1 MFCTE
6 CGKQLKP
13 NQKFCTNCGTS
24 VEGGASPAAVKSTA
38 IPAAAPVKAG
48 RPPASRSSS
57 APAEMP
63 APVPAPEIPRPNPV
77 ASARPPKSEIGQR
90 ESGHTFDSLKSGR
103 PLLIWVG
110 ISVVVV
116 LVAAVIAI
124 LYSRSSQ
131 QAMVPDPE
139 IEKSI
144 QAKFAADP
152 DLSKYALAIRSQKGV
167 VTLLGSVNSTSDR
180 STAARIVLQQP
191 GVKTLVDDLV
201 LSTTVQTPSVN
212 QDQVATNFTST
223 AQAASVKTVSV
234 IGNQPW
240 TDTGVDLNAGETV
253 SVSASG
259 GVSFSRGGQAIGP
272 QGDQP
277 SCAVFRNPRVPY
289 VARDLRCHSL
299 IGRIGS
305 LGTFFEVGSST
316 QFRAHVT
323 GRLYLGVNDNFFP
336 DNSGNWTA
344 VISEQGSG
352 PVTAVT
358 QQSSNPGTLRLFDP
372 QIDPSARRVVLNGV
386 DTARPSVPFHFDWGD
401 GSESVGFFP
410 QTKIYDQAG
419 RTYTI
424 KVVASYPDGTH
435 GNAETIA
442 RIP

>member
-1 MFCTE
+1 MFCRQ
-6 CGKQLKP
+6 CGNELNP
-13 NQKFCTNCGTS
+13 EALFCRRCGTAIRS
-24 VEGGASPAAVKSTA
+24 AESPAGASRMTVPAPP
-38 IPAAAPVKAG
+38 PAAAGWPPV
-48 RPPASRSSS
+48 SRSSS
-57 APAEMP
+57 AAAVVP
-63 APVPAPEIPRPNPV
+63 APVPGVPRPIAV
-77 ASARPPKSEIGQR
+77 SSVGPKSEVRQERSDQI
-90 ESGHTFDSLKSGR
+90 SASPKSPR
-103 PLLIWVG
+103 LLLIWAG
-110 ISVVVV
+110 IGVVA
-116 LVAAVIAI
+116 LVAAVTLI
-124 LYSRSSQ
+124 LHLRSVQ
-131 QAMVPDPE
+131 QATVSDAE

-152 DLSKYALAIRSQKGV
+152 DLSKYALTVQSQKGV
-167 VTLLGSVNSTSDR
+167 VTLEGSVNTSSDR
-180 STAARIVLQQP
+180 STAGRIVLQQR

-201 LSTTVQTPSVN
+201 LSTAVQTPSVS
-212 QDQVATNFTST
+212 QDQVATNFTGST
-223 AQAASVKTVSV
+223 RATSVKTVTV
-234 IGNQPW
+234 IGNRPW
-240 TDTGVDLNAGETV
+240 TDTGVDLNAGDAV
-253 SVSASG
+253 SVSANGS
-259 GVSFSRGGQAIGP
+259 VSFSRGGQAIGP

-305 LGTFFEVGSST
+305 LGTSFEVGSST
-316 QFRAHVT
+316 QFRAPVT

-352 PVTAVT
+352 PVAAITE
-358 QQSSNPGTLRLFDP
+358 QSSNPGTLRLFDP

>member
-1 MFCTE
+1 MFCRQ
-6 CGKQLKP
+6 CGSELNP
-13 NQKFCTNCGTS
+13 EALFCRRCGTAIRS
-24 VEGGASPAAVKSTA
+24 GESPAAASRMTVPAPS
-38 IPAAAPVKAG
+38 PAAAG
-48 RPPASRSSS
+48 WPPASRSSS
-57 APAEMP
+57 APA
-63 APVPAPEIPRPNPV
+63 AVPATAPGVPRPIAV
-77 ASARPPKSEIGQR
+77 ASVEPKSEVRQDRSDQI
-90 ESGHTFDSLKSGR
+90 SASPKSPR
-103 PLLIWVG
+103 LLLIWAG
-110 ISVVVV
+110 IGVVA
-116 LVAAVIAI
+116 LVAAVALI
-124 LYSRSSQ
+124 LHLRSVQ
-131 QAMVPDPE
+131 QTTVPDAE

-144 QAKFAADP
+144 LAKFAANS
-152 DLSKYALAIRSQKGV
+152 DLSKYALQVQSQKGV
-167 VTLLGSVNSTSDR
+167 VTLVGSVNSSSDR
-180 STAARIVLQQP
+180 STAGRIALQQP

-201 LSTTVQTPSVN
+201 LTTAEEKSVVS
-212 QDQVATNFTST
+212 QDQVITNFTGST
-223 AQAASVKTVSV
+223 DAASVKTVTV

-253 SVSASG
+253 SVSANGS
-259 GVSFSRGGQAIGP
+259 VSFSRGGQAIGP

-277 SCAVFRNPRVPY
+277 SCAVFHNPRVPY

-316 QFRAHVT
+316 QFRAPVT